1 MPIFTA
7 RTISGRTRQV
17 IYRMVPKVKEK
28 DLDIYSVMKPRT
40 MKGYF
45 FLEAATR
52 DDAKQ
57 SIHGLKNARGIV
69 EGEVDMGEIKKFM
82 KPVKETIEIKEGDKV
97 ELISGPFQGNKAK
110 VEKVDKE
117 KEEVTV
123 ELLEAAVP
131 IPVTVSLGSVKV
143 IGRK

>member
-7 RTISGRTRQV
+7 RTISGRARQV
-17 IYRMVPKVKEK
+17 IYRMVPKIK
-28 DLDIYSVMKPRT
+28 DKNLDIYAVMRPRT

-45 FLEAATR
+45 FIEAGTR
-52 DDAKQ
+52 DEAKQ
-57 SIHGLKNARGIV
+57 AIHGLKNARGIV
-69 EGEVDMGEIKKFM
+69 EGTVDMGEIQKFL
-82 KPVKETIEIKEGDKV
+82 KPVKETIDIKEGDKV

-131 IPVTVSLGSVKV
+131 IPVTVGLGSVKV
-143 IGRK
+143 IGKK

>member
-7 RTISGRTRQV
+7 RTISGRARQV
-17 IYRMVPKVKEK
+17 IYRMVPKIEEEN
-28 DLDIYSVMKPRT
+28 LDIQAVMRPRT

-45 FLEAATR
+45 FIEANTR

-57 SIHGLKNARGIV
+57 AIYGLKNARGIV
-69 EGEVDMGEIKKFM
+69 EGKVNMDEIKKFM
-82 KPVKETIEIKEGDKV
+82 KPVKETIEIKEGDVV
-97 ELISGPFQGNKAK
+97 ELISGPFQGNKAN
-110 VEKVDKE
+110 VEQVDKE

-131 IPVTVSLGSVKV
+131 IPVTVSLDSVKV
-143 IGRK
+143 VKRK